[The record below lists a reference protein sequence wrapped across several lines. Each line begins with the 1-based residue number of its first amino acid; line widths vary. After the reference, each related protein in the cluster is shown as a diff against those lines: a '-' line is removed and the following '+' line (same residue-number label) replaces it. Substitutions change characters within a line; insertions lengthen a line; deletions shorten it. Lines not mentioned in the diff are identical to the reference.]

1 MSLRLVF
8 VPHVPAF
15 HWALV
20 PFCSKICFEP
30 LCAAVLVSAGH
41 VAAAAPLPSRGR
53 RGSGVWLVQG
63 TVSASSWLKTLP
75 AGKQELGG
83 GRCGQRW

>member
-15 HWALV
+15 HWVSV

-30 LCAAVLVSAGH
+30 LCATVLVSAGH
-41 VAAAAPLPSRGR
+41 VTAAAPFPSWGR
-53 RGSGVWLVQG
+53 RGSDVLLVQG
-63 TVSASSWLKTLP
+63 TVSASSWLKTLL